1 MLVDDYMVQLY
12 SPLGV
17 KKGFLELNKNGFDL
31 SGRLDILNSSCRFD
45 NGVSDNSR
53 YEFNCTL
60 NTIIGDINF
69 SVHIYEKN
77 DRLYGMVDT
86 NKGCMAV
93 TGKKVDDTTK
103 SEVEVFNEQ
112 K

>member
-53 YEFNCTL
+53 YEL
-60 NTIIGDINF
+60 I
-69 SVHIYEKN
+69 VH
-77 DRLYGMVDT
+77 
-86 NKGCMAV
+86 
-93 TGKKVDDTTK
+93 
-103 SEVEVFNEQ
+103 
-112 K
+112 

>member
-1 MLVDDYMVQLY
+1 MGVFFNGIGNV
-12 SPLGV
+12 SFPKPLS
-17 KKGFLELNKNGFDL
+17 EMCI
-31 SGRLDILNSSCRFD
+31 R
-45 NGVSDNSR
+45 
-53 YEFNCTL
+53 
-60 NTIIGDINF
+60 
-69 SVHIYEKN
+69 

-103 SEVEVFNEQ
+103 SEVEVFDEQ